1 MATKVRKLRIE
12 ELSGVDRP
20 ANQEGWMV
28 LVKNYRERGRATL
41 ENLAKRLGLPDL
53 VRKADEGFDDSD
65 DDLLDELDELEDDET
80 IGKGEDLSDDELE
93 DDETIGKGEDL
104 SDDELDAIE
113 AELDE
118 LDDDDAGVQKGMC
131 KECGEKP
138 AQKGGKGM
146 CQACAAPVTKQ
157 DDTLV
162 SELSKAFGVVV
173 ASPPTPIS
181 KNEESH
187 VKQPTGSEIE
197 AVVKSLTPAA
207 REFVTELVAKAVA
220 ADTAAEQA
228 KSEVQ
233 TLAKTVQALVE
244 KSENESRT
252 ALAKSLIP
260 AGAPITVEEVS
271 TLLKANGD
279 NAEGKAVVEKMLQ
292 TMGKLAASSSLF
304 KSFGDNAATGNASG
318 ESSAIT
324 AINKAAGE
332 LRTAKP
338 TLTPEQAVAEAL
350 AANPALYEQFMAA
363 SV

>member
-65 DDLLDELDELEDDET
+65 DDLLDEL
-80 IGKGEDLSDDELE
+80 DELE

>member
-12 ELSGVDRP
+12 ELSGVNRP

-53 VRKADEGFDDSD
+53 VRKADEGFDDAD
-65 DDLLDELDELEDDET
+65 DDDALLDELEDELDGFDDDDEA
-80 IGKGEDLSDDELE
+80 IGKGDDDLSDDDL
-93 DDETIGKGEDL
+93 DD
-104 SDDELDAIE
+104 IE
-113 AELDE
+113 AELDA
-118 LDDDDAGVQKGMC
+118 LDSDGIEKGMC
-131 KECGEKP
+131 KGCGEMP
-138 AQKGGKGM
+138 AMKGGKGM
-146 CQACAAPVTKQ
+146 CKGCAGSVTKQ

-162 SELSKAFGVVV
+162 SALSKAFGVVD
-173 ASPPTPIS
+173 AGPTIPIS

-197 AVVKSLTPAA
+197 AVVKSLTPEA
-207 REFVTELVAKAVA
+207 REFVTELVAKAA
-220 ADTAAEQA
+220 ASETAAEQA

-244 KSENESRT
+244 KSETESRT

-260 AGAPITVEEVS
+260 AGAPITVDEVS
-271 TLLKANGD
+271 ILLKANGD

-292 TMGKLAASSSLF
+292 TMGKLAAGSSLF
-304 KSFGDNAATGNASG
+304 KSFGENAAVGNASG
-318 ESSAIT
+318 EATAVT

-332 LRTAKP
+332 LRTANP
-338 TLTPEQAVAEAL
+338 ELTPEQAVAAAL
-350 AANPALYEQFMAA
+350 DANPALYEQFMAA